1 MMTTLLPSMTLRA
14 AGEAVAG
21 ATVVEM
27 PVEAVTLMSIE
38 ALAPPSCEVAVMVAS
53 PQLAEK
59 SELSRQ
65 SLSTIKNRGTCS
77 ALTAVKIATA
87 LGVPVTDIV
96 DEAS

>member
-1 MMTTLLPSMTLRA
+1 MKLK
-14 AGEAVAG
+14 GN
-21 ATVVEM
+21 
-27 PVEAVTLMSIE
+27 IE
-38 ALAPPSCEVAVMVAS
+38 VITACKGMNMG
-53 PQLAEK
+53 QLAEK

-87 LGVPVTDIV
+87 LGVEITDIV